1 MSDHP
6 VLSPVSSDTWPR
18 VALSSLPASRK
29 KKAMNDFSFLMS
41 CTKVSEAP
49 YFFADSPVH
58 CPSFLWLPL
67 WDLQLEF
74 GC

>member
-6 VLSPVSSDTWPR
+6 ALSPVSNDTWPR

-29 KKAMNDFSFLMS
+29 KMAMNDFSLMS

-49 YFFADSPVH
+49 YFLLTVLFIAQVSCG
-58 CPSFLWLPL
+58 CPYGTFS
-67 WDLQLEF
+67 
-74 GC
+74 